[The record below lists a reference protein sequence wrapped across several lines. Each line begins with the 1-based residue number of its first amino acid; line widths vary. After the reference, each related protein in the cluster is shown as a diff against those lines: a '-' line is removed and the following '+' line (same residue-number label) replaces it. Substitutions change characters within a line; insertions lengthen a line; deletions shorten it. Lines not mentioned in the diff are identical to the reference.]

1 MDDRDP
7 LWLPEDQPSIEGE
20 VLAPVGHM
28 SSRSGKWS
36 QAMADKV
43 LEIVGECGSPT
54 IAAKR
59 VGVTVKTIDY
69 HRKKDP
75 EFAAAYQDAIR
86 GAVEALVTNSIARA
100 GDISDPSN
108 EALTL
113 AWLRLRGDRVNAW
126 LDGDTATQTDGMGL
140 DHRVVSLMS
149 GEDRRALLGLLNKY
163 MEASRALALP
173 KP

>member
-1 MDDRDP
+1 
-7 LWLPEDQPSIEGE
+7 
-20 VLAPVGHM
+20 
-28 SSRSGKWS
+28 
-36 QAMADKV
+36 MADTV

-59 VGVTVKTIDY
+59 VGISPETIKY

-75 EFAAAYQDAIR
+75 EFRAAYDEAIR

-126 LDGDTATQTDGMGL
+126 LDGETATQTDGTGL
-140 DHRVVSLMS
+140 DYRVVQLMS
-149 GEDRRALLGLLNKY
+149 GEDRRDLLRLLNKY
-163 MEASRALALP
+163 MEASRALAIT
-173 KP
+173 K